1 MKKTL
6 LVAAFALV
14 AASHAEA
21 APIRQ
26 LGAMP
31 LGNMTCTIAGSTTT
45 KLFVQIQRTSARVAL
60 RAYPYY
66 GQTNYKTLSLRS
78 IRGTSASYGLRRET
92 LSLRSVGG
100 GAYVGSGRIDGQRL
114 TLTCVRG

>member
-6 LVAAFALV
+6 LVAALALV
-14 AASHAEA
+14 AAGHAEA

-31 LGNMTCTIAGSTTT
+31 LGNMTCTIAGSQTQ
-45 KLFVQIQRTSARVAL
+45 KLFVQIQRGAARVAL
-60 RAYPYY
+60 RSYPYY
-66 GQTNYKTLSLRS
+66 GQTQYKTLRLRV
-78 IRGTSASYGLRRET
+78 ITGVGATYGLGREM

-100 GAYVGSGRIDGQRL
+100 GAFVGSGRIDGQRL
-114 TLTCVRG
+114 SLTCVRG